1 MGPICVP
8 ALAVYKLQLVWQH
21 SSQTKYKSVIG
32 HQESHYQV
40 GQSVSNKDH
49 VQGTSIKT

>member
-1 MGPICVP
+1 MGPIRVP
-8 ALAVYKLQLVWQH
+8 AFAGLQLVWQQD

-40 GQSVSNKDH
+40 GQSVSNQDH
-49 VQGTSIKT
+49 VQGTNIKT